1 MDPYAASNFMPLQI
15 LQGPS
20 LYISSCGPKREHL
33 RDCWVIGHST
43 YIFTG
48 HLLPDC
54 SLFSDPPRVCKSIS
68 NPCQH
73 LNLFS
78 LLVFISLMV
87 QNYKR
92 IFFFLFQPPW
102 GIWSSQAWDQTYA
115 AAVAMPDPL
124 IHCAG
129 LGIKPMS
136 WRCRNTTNPVEP
148 QWELHALFYLFF
160 CYTCDMWNFLSQGS
174 NPHHNSDWSCC
185 SNNSGALT
193 CCITGELPILSFL
206 LSFQEFLL
214 IF

>member
-54 SLFSDPPRVCKSIS
+54 SLFSDPPRVRKSIS

-92 IFFFLFQPPW
+92 IFFFSFLASLRHMEFPGLGSDLCCSCGNARSFNPLCW
-102 GIWSSQAWDQTYA
+102 AGDQTHVLA
-115 AAVAMPDPL
+115 L
-124 IHCAG
+124 QKHHQSC
-129 LGIKPMS
+129 
-136 WRCRNTTNPVEP
+136 WTTVGTPCFI
-148 QWELHALFYLFF
+148 LF
-160 CYTCDMWNFLSQGS
+160 
-174 NPHHNSDWSCC
+174 
-185 SNNSGALT
+185 
-193 CCITGELPILSFL
+193 IFL
-206 LSFQEFLL
+206 LYLWHVEFPEPRIEPTSQQWLELL
-214 IF
+214 Q